1 MAPITEQLQT
11 AAALEAA
18 GLSRPAARLLAE
30 KFEETAALAK
40 TATQDALTNRFDKID
55 ARFDKIDARFDTI
68 NARFDTLRAELRAEI
83 HQSARSTTLF
93 VVGAIGTAT
102 ALLGAALAVA
112 TFLLHSAH

>member
-40 TATQDALTNRFDKID
+40 TATQDALTN
-55 ARFDKIDARFDTI
+55 RFDKIDARFDTI

>member
-55 ARFDKIDARFDTI
+55 ARFDTI

-112 TFLLHSAH
+112 TILLHNAH